1 MGFGFSG
8 FLQLSNTP
16 TAGTSEMADA
26 TGMKNCWICEKSL
39 KTNEPNF
46 LYVVPTKAK
55 SWMFPNLVSLLVSVN
70 FSEVEHIID
79 PPEVKFKHRGDR
91 WAIQTPELEL

>member
-1 MGFGFSG
+1 
-8 FLQLSNTP
+8 
-16 TAGTSEMADA
+16 
-26 TGMKNCWICEKSL
+26 
-39 KTNEPNF
+39 
-46 LYVVPTKAK
+46 
-55 SWMFPNLVSLLVSVN
+55 MFPNLVSLLVSVN